1 MEIIFSGGLVGQII
15 MGAIFLMLF
24 FAIYLYLERLM
35 AIKAASKM
43 DQTFMTQ
50 IRMHLQQGK
59 LENAKMLCAST
70 NSPVARLIEK
80 GISRIGKPLN
90 DINIAIENAGKLE
103 VYKLEKNVSMLATIS
118 GAGPM
123 TGFLGTVVG
132 MVMAFHEMAQSGSN
146 KIEMSVLAE
155 GIYTAMMTT
164 VVGLIVG
171 IIAYVGYN
179 HLVSITDKVVHIMEV
194 NAVDFLDLLNRT
206 GLSMNLEAE
215 IKSTQNSTSSITDIV
230 FLLLIFFMIAVTTMT
245 TTNALDLVPPDAFGQ
260 ADEVETV
267 SVSVDDKFNYYI
279 DKQQYPEDDLENGLK
294 TILNGQKEPNIVL
307 NCG

>member
-1 MEIIFSGGLVGQII
+1 MSIIFSGGPVGIAI
-15 MGAIFLMLF
+15 MSAIFIMLF
-24 FAIYLYLERLM
+24 FAIYLYFERLM
-35 AIKAASKM
+35 AIRAASKM

-50 IRMHLQQGK
+50 IKMYLQQGK
-59 LENAKMLCAST
+59 LENARMLCVST

-80 GISRIGKPLN
+80 GLSRIGKPLN

-103 VYKLEKNVSMLATIS
+103 VYKLERNVSLLATIS

-132 MVMAFHEMAQSGSN
+132 MVMAFHEMAASASN

-179 HLVSITDKVVHIMEV
+179 HLVSITDKVVNMMEV
-194 NAVDFLDLLNRT
+194 SVVDFLD
-206 GLSMNLEAE
+206 
-215 IKSTQNSTSSITDIV
+215 
-230 FLLLIFFMIAVTTMT
+230 
-245 TTNALDLVPPDAFGQ
+245 
-260 ADEVETV
+260 
-267 SVSVDDKFNYYI
+267 
-279 DKQQYPEDDLENGLK
+279 
-294 TILNGQKEPNIVL
+294 VL
-307 NCG
+307 NDPV

>member
-1 MEIIFSGGLVGQII
+1 MSLLLQADTLSQAATQIAEDVASDKEITLMSIIFSGGPVGTTI
-15 MGAIFLMLF
+15 MTVIFIMMF
-24 FAIYLYLERLM
+24 FAIYLYFERLM

-50 IRMHLQQGK
+50 IKMYLQQGK
-59 LENAKMLCAST
+59 LENARMLCVST

-80 GISRIGKPLN
+80 GLSRIGKPLN

-103 VYKLEKNVSMLATIS
+103 VYKLEKNVSLLATIS

-132 MVMAFHEMAQSGSN
+132 MVMAFHEMAASASN

-164 VVGLIVG
+164 VVGLVVG

-179 HLVSITDKVVHIMEV
+179 HLVSITDKVVNMMEV
-194 NAVDFLDLLNRT
+194 SVVDFLD
-206 GLSMNLEAE
+206 
-215 IKSTQNSTSSITDIV
+215 
-230 FLLLIFFMIAVTTMT
+230 
-245 TTNALDLVPPDAFGQ
+245 
-260 ADEVETV
+260 
-267 SVSVDDKFNYYI
+267 
-279 DKQQYPEDDLENGLK
+279 
-294 TILNGQKEPNIVL
+294 VL
-307 NCG
+307 NDPV